1 MGLREMIL
9 VLLAVV
15 LFTKLAMVTN
25 KSIIAEVDQLQHST
39 YILQATNLAQRYM
52 DEVDAKLYSKV
63 ITLDQIS
70 SNYAGTR
77 TVQPIA
83 NDMTYNVTIAV
94 ATVDSLGTSTA
105 STTNYRKLTIAVT
118 TTPSTIQ
125 SVVMT
130 RLYRKVD

>member
-9 VLLAVV
+9 VLFAVV

-25 KSIIAEVDQLQHST
+25 KSIIAEVDQLQRST
-39 YILQATNLAQRYM
+39 YILQSTNLAQRYM

-63 ITLDQIS
+63 ITIDQIS
-70 SNYAGTR
+70 TNYGGTR

-83 NDMTYNVTIAV
+83 NDMTYTVAIAV
-94 ATVDSLGTSTA
+94 ANVDSLGVTTGA
-105 STTNYRKLTIAVT
+105 ATNYRRLTVSVT
-118 TTPSTIQ
+118 TSPATIQ
-125 SVVMT
+125 SVTMT

>member
-1 MGLREMIL
+1 MGTREMIL

-25 KSIIAEVDQLQHST
+25 KSILAEVDQLTKST

-52 DEVDAKLYSKV
+52 DEVDAKLYSKSMT
-63 ITLDQIS
+63 IDQIS
-70 SNYAGTR
+70 TNYGGSR

-83 NDMTYNVTIAV
+83 NDMIYSVAIAV
-94 ATVDSLGTSTA
+94 ANVDSLGTSTA
-105 STTNYRKLTIAVT
+105 STTNYRKMTVT
-118 TTPSTIQ
+118 VMTTPSSIQ
-125 SVVMT
+125 SVTMT

>member
-52 DEVDAKLYSKV
+52 DEVDAKLYSKT

-70 SNYAGTR
+70 TNYAGTR
-77 TVQPIA
+77 TIQPIA
-83 NDMTYNVTIAV
+83 NDMTYNVGIAV
-94 ATVDSLGTSTA
+94 ANVDSLGITTGA
-105 STTNYRKLTIAVT
+105 VTNYRKLTVSVT

-125 SVVMT
+125 TVTMT

>member
-1 MGLREMIL
+1 MGTREMLL

-25 KSIIAEVDQLQHST
+25 KSIIAEVDQLQRST

-52 DEVDAKLYSKV
+52 DEVDARLYSKTMT
-63 ITLDQIS
+63 IDQIN
-70 SNYAGTR
+70 SNYAGNR

-83 NDMTYNVTIAV
+83 NDMTYTVAIAV
-94 ATVDSLGTSTA
+94 ATVDSLGATSA
-105 STTNYRKLTIAVT
+105 SATNYRRLTVAVT

-125 SVVMT
+125 TVVMT